1 MKPWYTSKTLI
12 INALAA
18 ALATLEASTGIL
30 KPVLGNGGL
39 YVALAVGL
47 PVVNA
52 VLRAVTTEALT
63 SKKTNEADAR
73 TEESGT

>member
-30 KPVLGNGGL
+30 KPLLGDGGL

-52 VLRAVTTEALT
+52 VLRAVTTEPLAG
-63 SKKTNEADAR
+63 KKAAGDIPS
-73 TEESGT
+73 EEPRA